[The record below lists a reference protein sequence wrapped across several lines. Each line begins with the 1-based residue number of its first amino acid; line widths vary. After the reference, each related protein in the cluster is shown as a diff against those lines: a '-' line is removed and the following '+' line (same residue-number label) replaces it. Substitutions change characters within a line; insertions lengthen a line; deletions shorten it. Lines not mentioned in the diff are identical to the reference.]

1 MSQPGITLSQGTE
14 GSRLEIECPHQSGV
28 LYTVPGEASWVCSK
42 ELLHAH
48 ALAGFMRELVKMD
61 LPQVN
66 DMMQRWGVY
75 YRERPVASTDGK
87 GESESDEGSTQE
99 TA

>member
-1 MSQPGITLSQGTE
+1 MNKPGITLNQGTE

-48 ALAGFMRELVKMD
+48 ALAGFMGELVKLD

-66 DMMQRWGVY
+66 AIMQRWGVY
-75 YRERPVASTDGK
+75 YRERPLASVE
-87 GESESDEGSTQE
+87 GEHEPDEADAEKAS
-99 TA
+99 